1 MKVRFQ
7 IDTHPKPPPHSQP
20 VHTFPYKMIIDL
32 LLLCCISIQVILYS
46 NNETK
51 YYRDIERV
59 FKHSFLLE
67 PPSNKVYSINEI
79 RNYFQQALNNYYI
92 LQTQSLFTT
101 EHIEPNITMKVYYDT
116 TSFNT
121 VIPLQSTYIISSPH
135 NYGPFNASYSS
146 NDIKHYLDHINKF
159 TLHFNITTPP
169 TKQQSTH
176 HHLWQI
182 HLNFMYT
189 HQTYFDISLHVI
201 PKSLSNSFSI
211 TTYFHIL
218 PLCLTILRI
227 YISHPYCNN
236 NAFTTT
242 LTAFQFVTSLLLLF
256 TYTSSFSFISFLLAF
271 TCMFTYIHSSVYLH
285 NSFTYQTIYSTL
297 YYSLPKVISFL
308 VGVVPVFGGFVFFGL
323 SVFYSCEAFQSTS
336 NASQA
341 LFALMNG
348 DSIYDI
354 SHQLKGMYFV
364 LGQVYSYT
372 FCVLFIVVV
381 MNVFISI
388 IQEAYVYNGKEKGY
402 EWELWKYLKMED
414 NMLNKR
420 DDKYDKRKDVR
431 ERGIIMW
438 NALNKCEMLCGKV
451 NCGWYE
457 VRKLNKRIGEVE
469 RKVKEIMKLVN

>member
-7 IDTHPKPPPHSQP
+7 IDTHPKPPPQPQP
-20 VHTFPYKMIIDL
+20 VHNSSYKMIIDL
-32 LLLCCISIQVILYS
+32 LLLCCITIQVILYS

-67 PPSNKVYSINEI
+67 PPSNKVYSIKEI
-79 RNYFQQALNNYYI
+79 RNYFQHALNNYYNI
-92 LQTQSLFTT
+92 QTQFLFTT
-101 EHIEPNITMKVYYDT
+101 EHTEPNIKMKVYYDT

-121 VIPLQSTYIISSPH
+121 VIPLQSTYTISSPH
-135 NYGPFNASYSS
+135 NYGPFNTSYSS

-159 TLHFNITTPP
+159 TLHFNITTLTNNQP
-169 TKQQSTH
+169 STRH
-176 HHLWQI
+176 HHLWEI
-182 HLNFMYT
+182 HLNFIYT
-189 HQTYFDISLHVI
+189 HKTYFDISLHI
-201 PKSLSNSFSI
+201 TPKSLSNSFSI

-218 PLCLTILRI
+218 PLCLTILHI
-227 YISHPYCNN
+227 YIFRPN
-236 NAFTTT
+236 NALTTT
-242 LTAFQFVTSLLLLF
+242 LNAFQFIISLLLLF
-256 TYTSSFSFISFLLAF
+256 TYTSSFSFISFLLAL
-271 TCMFTYIHSSVYLH
+271 TCMFKYIHSSLYLH

-323 SVFYSCEAFQSTS
+323 SVFYSCDVFQSTS
-336 NASQA
+336 SASQA

-402 EWELWKYLKMED
+402 EWELWKYLKMEN
-414 NMLNKR
+414 NMLNKE
-420 DDKYDKRKDVR
+420 DDKWDKRKDVR
-431 ERGIIMW
+431 ERGVMMW
-438 NALNKCEMLCGKV
+438 NALNKCERLCAKV

-457 VRKLNKRIGEVE
+457 VRKVNKRIGEVE
-469 RKVKEIMKLVN
+469 KKVKEIIKLVS